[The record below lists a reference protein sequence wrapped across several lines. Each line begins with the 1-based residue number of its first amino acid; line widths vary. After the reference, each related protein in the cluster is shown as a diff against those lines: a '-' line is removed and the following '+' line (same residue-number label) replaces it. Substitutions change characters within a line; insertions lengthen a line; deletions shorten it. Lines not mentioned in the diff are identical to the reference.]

1 MVLPLD
7 VILWR
12 IRDVLALRE
21 ELPQKPIGILV
32 GPALPWMVR
41 SRKVERHTLQ
51 FLAELSMFREFL
63 SAIWRDRKM
72 RLPRERLTHHLVDC
86 GSGLAH
92 GFSAKQ
98 VPALPVH
105 QRDEACLS
113 LPAHYG
119 ICFPVASD
127 GTVRCAGRA
136 IFDGVRYDELATT
149 LFAAFL
155 VTPFPMMP

>member
-1 MVLPLD
+1 MN

-12 IRDVLALRE
+12 IRDVLAFRE

-72 RLPRERLTHHLVDC
+72 RVAGTWLTNKLVD
-86 GSGLAH
+86 GSGSLAR
-92 GFSAKQ
+92 GLSTKQ

-105 QRDEACLS
+105 QRDEAGLS
-113 LPAHYG
+113 LLTHHR
-119 ICFPVASD
+119 IRFPVTTD
-127 GTVRCAGRA
+127 GTVRRTGRT
-136 IFDGVRYDELATT
+136 ILDGVRYDELATM
-149 LFAAFL
+149 FFVAFL

>member
-32 GPALPWMVR
+32 GPAFPWMVR

-72 RLPRERLTHHLVDC
+72 RLPRECLTHHLVD
-86 GSGLAH
+86 GSGSLAR
-92 GFSAKQ
+92 GLSAKQ

-105 QRDEACLS
+105 QRDEAGLS
-113 LPAHYG
+113 LLTHHR
-119 ICFPVASD
+119 IRFPVTTD
-127 GTVRCAGRA
+127 GTVRRTGRT
-136 IFDGVRYDELATT
+136 ILDGMRYDELATT
-149 LFAAFL
+149 SSLPFL
-155 VTPFPMMP
+155 